1 MINPASARGLRLTE
15 VHVPGLEHIR
25 SGREKQAFGVDFSA
39 FEAFVRETP
48 VRSKYQ
54 SYWYG
59 NPVALT
65 IYVNA
70 NGLRFSPING
80 QPFAPRLHK
89 VQGVVPPA
97 WIGELRMSQRLGD
110 LLVKEKIITP
120 EQLEQANKVQ
130 KEQSCRLGSAL
141 VKLGFLT
148 DEDVTN
154 FLSRQY
160 GVPAINLS
168 YFEIDPAVVKL
179 IPAET
184 AKRYQ
189 ILPLSRVGASL
200 TIAMVDPTNVFAMDD
215 IKFMTGFNIEPV
227 VASESSI
234 LAGIDKAYSA
244 GKEEDLEA
252 VMQSMSEMNESDV
265 ELQSEEQQLALEELE
280 KAADEAPVVKLVNV
294 VLGDAVKRG
303 ASDIHIEPYEKEFR
317 VRFRIDGVLQS
328 IMSPPLKLKDAITSR
343 LKIMSKLDISE
354 KRLPQDGRIM
364 LKMNVGGRKK
374 QLDFRVSTL
383 PTLWGEKIV
392 LRLLDKENLRL
403 DMTKL
408 GFEADSLVKF
418 EKAILKP
425 YGMVL
430 VTGPTGSGKTN
441 TLYSAI
447 SRLNQPDTNIMTAED
462 PVEFQL
468 GGVNQVQMKE
478 QIGLNFAAALRA
490 FLRQDPNIILVGEI
504 RDFETAE
511 IAIKAALTGHL
522 VLSTLHTNG
531 APETIT
537 RLMNM
542 GIEPF
547 LVATSVHLICAQR
560 LVRRICQECSEIV
573 DMPAQALI
581 EEGYSPEEAKT
592 VKIRKGRGCGTC
604 NNTGYKGRTGLYEV
618 MEVDDDI
625 RELVLVGASAVE
637 LKKKAI
643 ERGMITLRRSGLIKV
658 AAGMTTLEEVARETI
673 H

>member
-1 MINPASARGLRLTE
+1 VVFKVFGAFLRKLAA
-15 VHVPGLEHIR
+15 
-25 SGREKQAFGVDFSA
+25 K
-39 FEAFVRETP
+39 
-48 VRSKYQ
+48 SKYL
-54 SYWYG
+54 SYWCS
-59 NPVALT
+59 NRVALT

-70 NGLRFSPING
+70 NELRFSPTYG
-80 QPFAPRLHK
+80 QPFALCLHK
-89 VQGVVPPA
+89 VQALFPSA
-97 WIGELRMSQRLGD
+97 WIGDRLMSQRLGD

-179 IPAET
+179 IPFET

-234 LAGIDKAYSA
+234 LAGIEKAYGTSQ
-244 GKEEDLEA
+244 EDLET
-252 VMQSMSEMNESDV
+252 VMQSMSEMSDSDV
-265 ELQSEEQQLALEELE
+265 ELQSEEQQMELAELE

-364 LKMNVGGRKK
+364 LKMQIGGRKK

-408 GFEADSLVKF
+408 GFEAESLVKF

-478 QIGLNFAAALRA
+478 QIGLNFAAALRS

-560 LVRRICQECSEIV
+560 LVRRICKDCTEVMEVPVQTLL
-573 DMPAQALI
+573 DA
-581 EEGYSPEEAKT
+581 GFTPEESKT
-592 VKIRKGRGCGTC
+592 VKIQKGKGCGVC
-604 NNTGYKGRTGLYEV
+604 NNTGYKGRCGLYEV
-618 MEVDDDI
+618 MEVDDEI